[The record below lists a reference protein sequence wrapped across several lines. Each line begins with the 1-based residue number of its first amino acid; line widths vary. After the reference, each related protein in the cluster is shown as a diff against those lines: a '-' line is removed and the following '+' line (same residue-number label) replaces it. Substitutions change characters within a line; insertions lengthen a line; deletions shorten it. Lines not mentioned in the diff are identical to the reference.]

1 MRRSFGAKVIHIVY
15 RISTEVTQIL
25 FPVHCVGCKVS
36 NVPLCSTCASRI
48 ARAEPSPDLITAW
61 SFRDPRVRTLI
72 HHLKYRGRTVVV
84 RVCAEALSER
94 LTEEISEKITYGTFQ
109 DPLIVPIPLHPTRK
123 RSRGYNQAELLAR
136 ALAETASFSCAYEQ
150 NVLKRIKDT
159 PAQARIKDR
168 RKRARNIIGAFALH
182 PGAQQKIVGR
192 DIILIDDVATTGA
205 TLREAEKVLKCAGAR
220 EVLLAAVAH

>member
-1 MRRSFGAKVIHIVY
+1 M
-15 RISTEVTQIL
+15 L
-25 FPVHCVGCKVS
+25 FPISCAGCNAQKT
-36 NVPLCSTCASRI
+36 PLCTACARTIVEPEHSDTLI
-48 ARAEPSPDLITAW
+48 APW
-61 SFRDPRVRTLI
+61 SFRDPRVRSLI

-109 DPLIVPIPLHPTRK
+109 DPLIIPIPLHPSRK
-123 RSRGYNQAELLAR
+123 RSRGYNQAALLAQT
-136 ALAETASFSCAYEQ
+136 LAETALFSCVYEQ

-159 PAQARIKDR
+159 PAQAHIKDKR
-168 RKRARNIIGAFALH
+168 ERARNIVGAFALH
-182 PGAQQKIVGR
+182 PDAQEKIAGR
-192 DIILIDDVATTGA
+192 DVILIDDVATTGA